1 MRSFT
6 KAFLMLLL
14 CMFSVL
20 TTQAK
25 TEKVHATFEAPTN
38 TNTTWTAGTKTFTW
52 STTYY
57 NQLKNIGLPTGDLT
71 KYKKL
76 VVDCEIK
83 SGNQFRILFYKGGS
97 NLTLYASNGVNEFI
111 LADTLKSVSPNDYN
125 EYLLACDEICLSGNN
140 NAAPGEA
147 VINDVYLETYD
158 DEGEKVYATFE
169 APTNTNTTWTA
180 GTKTFTWSTTY
191 YNQLKNIGLPS
202 GDITKYKKLVVDCE
216 IKSGNQFRILFYK
229 GGSNLTLY
237 ASNGVNEFILA
248 DTLKSVSP
256 NDYNE
261 YLLACDEICL
271 SGNNNAAPGEAV
283 INSVYLETYPENESV
298 EIPDIV
304 YEEDPGKPEG
314 EFVDFTEVFST
325 LQPRIGLGTDG
336 HPIVL
341 GNGEVI
347 VGQRTKDVIAD
358 LSAYS
363 KLTMVTSPNL
373 KLVLYM
379 NHEVDAL
386 QNANEYAAADSGK
399 YVFLNVQANENGIA
413 EVDLTQ
419 FAKQDLNC
427 ICLPWDNNNKGTVWY
442 LLLTAKAAVDPDADT
457 LPIDI
462 QFGTAYNDKSVQ
474 NYTTTWTATKDG
486 KTWTL
491 VNFNNNQNGWNSV
504 KCGRKDYTSVAS
516 ITSPAINAAVK
527 SYVIS
532 LTAVSNV
539 NTAKLAIMNGE
550 NLVGDSIDITEKFV
564 AGEVVV
570 PVEGQKGYSYVL
582 TIDNKSG
589 KNGSVEISKILLAG
603 ATVEPVEPVHIAN
616 TAETAYTVAK
626 AIELIDAGE
635 ALNDSVFVKGIVS
648 QVDEYNDQ
656 YKNINYWISDDG
668 TTQGAQF
675 ECFRGKGI
683 NGAPFAAISDVEV
696 GAEVIVKGLLT
707 KYQNTYEFKQ
717 YNELV
722 SYKAPTSVEPEP
734 QDSSL
739 IEIAQDQGKTL
750 DTFARTELVLGDDY
764 NTYTCT
770 EGIQVAFKMFDI
782 NVKDCDYVIVKF
794 AEPVAAGWE
803 LAFWGKNDNS
813 TVAVP
818 AGATEYKYVFAEDA
832 KCAIENDVLPQV
844 TMLRLWS
851 GTLPLVAKVAG
862 VYKHKKAAE
871 PVVEKPATPIFTPA
885 AGEYTEAQK
894 VAIVCETEGAAIYYT
909 IDGTAPTAES
919 TLYADSIAIAE
930 TTTVKAIAIKDGQS
944 SEVAEATYTINI
956 AKPVLAE
963 GKYYL
968 YNVAAQGFV
977 VGANNWGTRASIT
990 KAGGVEMEAVMAAD
1004 DKYELKTTSLYAN
1017 CHLGTDGY
1025 VDNNKA
1031 TQKDWTIAP
1040 VEGQEGVFTLA
1051 INDSTVLFWD
1061 GGEKTTTSVGKMP
1074 ETAANAYWKFIT
1086 PEQRLASFAN
1096 ATAENPVDATFLI
1109 QNPNFSRAA
1118 STAAW
1123 KMEASNQNLSGGANE
1138 NMCAES
1144 YHSVFTLS
1152 QTLSNA
1158 PAGKYKMTAQGFYR
1172 QDGSDNENLPV
1183 FYANDKTGTFPLKTG
1198 SENNMNDA
1206 SASFTAGQYTI
1217 EPIEVTV
1224 FEDGQLTV
1232 GAKLATNTSLWCIF
1246 DNFRLT
1252 YLSSEIPADE
1262 FKPAY
1267 ENALAAAQAALV
1279 NEAYTAVIGEERTA
1293 LDKAIADFD
1302 TIPTTT
1308 DSVKLAIST
1317 LNAATSTFTGAKG
1330 AYEALAAA
1338 KALVKLEAWPYAA
1351 AAKKTTVEEAVAAV
1365 ATSAEDATAK
1375 TTALQKAYRL
1385 FVESN
1390 ALAEGVEGA
1399 VIYTD
1404 SIKNPAFDEGD
1415 AGWTVTNMTK
1425 TSNEPWTNGEDNST
1439 HNYMDKWNGSSMNIS
1454 VAQDVTLTAGKYVL
1468 TAIARATEG
1477 LNLILFAGEAT
1488 DTLIATGNAG
1498 NVFNRGWN
1506 DVFVVFEQPSDGT
1519 INIGMKATINNQ
1531 WASFSNFRLVKFPA
1545 TAEEI
1550 ALHNAIDALTAIIN
1564 ADKTIVTEGQK
1575 GAEELA
1581 NAIATAE
1588 TAAKAADATIESIAA
1603 ARAALASA
1611 VATFTKANLDA
1622 DLIEIEQ
1629 TQSPEISDGA
1639 SRATVVEGDGYTQ
1652 YTTDGGVCVI
1662 IKKYDIDV
1670 KDCDYITIK
1679 FAEPLPNG
1687 INAAFWAQSGTDNVG
1702 MPAGTYEYKYVFADD
1717 AKCAIANDIL
1727 PQLTLL
1733 TLWNSQT
1740 VSIAGVYKHKKAVEI
1755 AHTWDFTKWSEET
1768 VANLKADAAASKLEG
1783 WSDVEKQADAE
1794 AGNEPTETSKDNCFW
1809 ATIAEGGELK
1819 ANDVVIE
1826 ELKGLQFG
1834 ATFAGKRS
1842 LAIAV
1847 NYAST
1852 SLGEYHGASY
1862 LWLGGKNFECFT
1874 IPAVKGGTTIK
1885 MGVESHKPAEAR
1897 GVQLFAGETELKDA
1911 DDNAVAA
1918 PKTYTEQSWVVPAGV
1933 AFDIVVKNTNGC
1945 HIYFIDAE
1953 QDEATLTA
1961 ISTLKSND
1969 RLNGTIYNLNGQ
1981 KMNKAQRGLY
1991 IINGKKVVVK

>member
-57 NQLKNIGLPTGDLT
+57 NQLKNIGLPSGDIT

-298 EIPDIV
+298 EIPEIK
-304 YEEDPGKPEG
+304 YEEDPGKPAG

-373 KLVLYM
+373 KLVVYM
-379 NHEVDAL
+379 NHEVDAQ
-386 QNANEYAAADSGK
+386 QNAGDYAPADSGK

-462 QFGTAYNDKSVQ
+462 QFGSTYNDKSVQ
-474 NYTTTWTATKDG
+474 DYTSTWTATKDG

-491 VNFNNNQNGWNSV
+491 VNFNNNQNKWNSV

-516 ITSPAINAAVK
+516 IASPAINAAVK
-527 SYVIS
+527 SYVIT
-532 LTAVSNV
+532 LDAVSNV

-589 KNGSVEISKILLAG
+589 KNGSVEISRILLAG

-616 TAETAYTVAK
+616 TAETAYTIAK

-668 TTQGAQF
+668 TTQSAQF

-683 NGAPFAAISDVEV
+683 NGADFAAISDIEV
-696 GAEVIVKGLLT
+696 GAEVIVKGILT
-707 KYQNTYEFKQ
+707 KYNATYEFKQ

-722 SYKAPTSVEPEP
+722 SYKAPFHAP
-734 QDSSL
+734 
-739 IEIAQDQGKTL
+739 IAD
-750 DTFARTELVLGDDY
+750 
-764 NTYTCT
+764 
-770 EGIQVAFKMFDI
+770 
-782 NVKDCDYVIVKF
+782 
-794 AEPVAAGWE
+794 
-803 LAFWGKNDNS
+803 
-813 TVAVP
+813 
-818 AGATEYKYVFAEDA
+818 
-832 KCAIENDVLPQV
+832 
-844 TMLRLWS
+844 
-851 GTLPLVAKVAG
+851 
-862 VYKHKKAAE
+862 
-871 PVVEKPATPIFTPA
+871 
-885 AGEYTEAQK
+885 
-894 VAIVCETEGAAIYYT
+894 
-909 IDGTAPTAES
+909 
-919 TLYADSIAIAE
+919 
-930 TTTVKAIAIKDGQS
+930 
-944 SEVAEATYTINI
+944 
-956 AKPVLAE
+956 

-968 YNVAAQGFV
+968 YNVGAEGFI
-977 VGANNWGTRASIT
+977 VGGNNWGTRASIS
-990 KAGGVEMEAVMAAD
+990 KIGGIEFEAVMSD
-1004 DKYELKTTSLYAN
+1004 CKYELKSAPLYTGK
-1017 CHLGTDGY
+1017 HLGFDGY
-1025 VDNNKA
+1025 VDNDKA
-1031 TQKDWTIAP
+1031 ANWTIVP
-1040 VEGQEGVFTLA
+1040 VEGQEGVFTL
-1051 INDSTVLFWD
+1051 STDGTNVLFWD
-1061 GGEKTTTSVGKMP
+1061 GGEATTTTVGAMP
-1074 ETAANAYWKFIT
+1074 ETAANAHWKFISA
-1086 PEQRLASFAN
+1086 EDRLASLAS

-1123 KMEASNQNLSGGANE
+1123 TMEASNKNLSGGANE

-1198 SENNMNDA
+1198 SENNMADA

-1252 YLSSEIPADE
+1252 YLTGEIPAEE
-1262 FKPAY
+1262 FQPAY
-1267 ENALAAAQAALV
+1267 AAALKAAQDALAA
-1279 NEAYTAVIGEERTA
+1279 EANAVITGEERTVFSQIIEKYTTVA
-1293 LDKAIADFD
+1293 ENIDSMKAAIAALSAA
-1302 TIPTTT
+1302 TTAFT
-1308 DSVKLAIST
+1308 SVKS
-1317 LNAATSTFTGAKG
+1317 S
-1330 AYEALAAA
+1330 YDAL
-1338 KALVKLEAWPYAA
+1338 
-1351 AAKKTTVEEAVAAV
+1351 
-1365 ATSAEDATAK
+1365 ATAK
-1375 TTALQKAYRL
+1375 TTWAAFDFTPYKYVSAAKKQAAEATLTGEAATSAADATAKADAIYKAFRTA
-1385 FVESN
+1385 VESN
-1390 ALAEGVEGA
+1390 AMLEDLEGTVN
-1399 VIYTD
+1399 YTD
-1404 SIKNPAFDEGD
+1404 SLAGANADQNTGWASGSIGTNQGQGYTDGNGDVCGKYLDGGWSSNAGANINLVRTLSLPRGKYILSVTARGSAALTEYTMSMGGQTITLPHNGADANTGVFSNGWDDAFL
-1415 AGWTVTNMTK
+1415 VF
-1425 TSNEPWTNGEDNST
+1425 NS
-1439 HNYMDKWNGSSMNIS
+1439 
-1454 VAQDVTLTAGKYVL
+1454 AGKY
-1468 TAIARATEG
+1468 
-1477 LNLILFAGEAT
+1477 NT
-1488 DTLIATGNAG
+1488 DTLQIIVKSEAAQQW
-1498 NVFNRGWN
+1498 VSLNR
-1506 DVFVVFEQPSDGT
+1506 
-1519 INIGMKATINNQ
+1519 
-1531 WASFSNFRLVKFPA
+1531 FRLVKFPA
-1545 TAEEI
+1545 TEEEI
-1550 ALHNAIDALTAIIN
+1550 ALDKAIDALIAIIN

-1622 DLIEIEQ
+1622 DLIEIA
-1629 TQSPEISDGA
+1629 QSQGKDLDTFT
-1639 SRATVVEGDGYTQ
+1639 RTDLVEGAGYNT
-1652 YTTDGGVCVI
+1652 YTANGDLNI
-1662 IKKYDIDV
+1662 AIKMVNVDV
-1670 KDCDYITIK
+1670 KDCDYVVIK
-1679 FAEPLPNG
+1679 FAEPVAAGWHL
-1687 INAAFWAQSGTDNVG
+1687 AFWSNQDLVDVPEGATEF
-1702 MPAGTYEYKYVFADD
+1702 AYVFA
-1717 AKCAIANDIL
+1717 NDPNCGVSAEGVL
-1727 PQLTLL
+1727 PQICMMTFFGGFQAPL
-1733 TLWNSQT
+1733 
-1740 VSIAGVYKHKKAVEI
+1740 VAKIEGIYKHQIPVEI

-1783 WSDVEKQADAE
+1783 WSDVEKKTDAE
-1794 AGNEPTETSKDNCFW
+1794 ADADPAEASKDNCFW

-1834 ATFAGKRS
+1834 ATFAGNRS

-1991 IINGKKVVVK
+1991 IINGKKVVIK